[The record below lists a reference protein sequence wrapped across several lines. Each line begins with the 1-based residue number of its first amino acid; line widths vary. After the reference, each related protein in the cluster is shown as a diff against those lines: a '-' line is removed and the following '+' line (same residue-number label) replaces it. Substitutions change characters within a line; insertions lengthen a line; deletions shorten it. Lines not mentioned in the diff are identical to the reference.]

1 MSRVNLTIALILF
14 TAAFATSQTTVTGR
28 ITGQDGKPMID
39 ANVVL
44 LAPADVQ
51 DTVQT
56 ARAEKNGDFSITVDS
71 TGVWFLEFTGVGH
84 EYKRVAFYFDEPG
97 TIHVDV
103 RLETYKYLDTFNGV
117 KVVGNF
123 NGWDDASALPMVK
136 RPDSTYSLVVKTT
149 ADSVAYRLMNVAKG
163 DLVEGTDADY
173 YLYDGY
179 WGYNSILTPKNGEVS
194 IVFDPSKLE
203 RSDKPSA
210 VAFADSSSTEAKFA
224 AIFEEMQNNEKAF
237 MDYYRSYI
245 ASGKNMMEFHYD
257 WSAAERSIAARI
269 AAEKNPLL
277 KKELMF
283 AYFELGALTAK
294 LDTPLVREGVGIISP
309 KSHLWALMPIVSTV
323 LRLAG
328 ESGAQQDAYIQK
340 VADDNPSADVKAA
353 VLANEFMLAKQTG
366 DAAATAKYYNLI
378 VERCG
383 NTRVGKEIEARF
395 SPGAGPEAGREVP
408 AFSVVSMDDS
418 TETISNVSM
427 KGTYYLMDFWAT
439 WCGPCVAEMPNLQK
453 AYDTFK
459 GDDFTILSLSL
470 DRTKEDVVKFR
481 NSKWKMPWLNVFLGA
496 DSQDEILR
504 DFDVMAIP
512 NPVLVDSTGKIL
524 ATGVQLRGDQLMKT
538 LEKYLKK

>member
-1 MSRVNLTIALILF
+1 MSRVKLTIALILF
-14 TAAFATSQTTVTGR
+14 TAGYTSAQTTVTGTL
-28 ITGQDGKPMID
+28 TGQDGRPMVE

-44 LAPADVQ
+44 LAPTDVQ

-56 ARAEKNGDFSITVDS
+56 VHAAKNGDFSITIDS
-71 TGVWFLEFTGVGH
+71 AGVWFLEFTGVGH
-84 EYKRVAFYFDEPG
+84 EYRRVAFYAGRPV
-97 TIHVDV
+97 TVRLDV
-103 RLETYKYLDTFNGV
+103 RLGTYKYLGTFNAV
-117 KVVGNF
+117 KVVGSF

-136 RPDSTYSLVVKTT
+136 RPDSTYSLVIKTT
-149 ADSVAYRLMNVAKG
+149 ADSVAYRLMNVAEG

-179 WGYNSILTPKNGEVS
+179 WGYNSILKPKNGEVN

-210 VAFADSSSTEAKFA
+210 VDFADSNSTEAKFA
-224 AIFEEMQNNEKAF
+224 SIFEEMQNNEEAF
-237 MDYYRSYI
+237 MDYYRSYM
-245 ASGKNMMEFHYD
+245 ASGKSPMEFHYD

-294 LDTPLVREGVGIISP
+294 LDTQLVREAVEQISP

-328 ESGAQQDAYIQK
+328 ENAAEQDAYVQK
-340 VADDNPSADVKAA
+340 VVDENPSADVKAA
-353 VLANEFMLAKQTG
+353 VLANEFMLAKQSG
-366 DAAATAKYYNLI
+366 NAAAAAKYYSLI

-383 NTRVGKEIEARF
+383 DTKVGKEIEARF
-395 SPGAGPEAGREVP
+395 SSGAGPEVGEEVP

-418 TETISNVSM
+418 AETISNVSM
-427 KGTYYLMDFWAT
+427 KGKYYLIDFWAT

-481 NSKWKMPWLNVFLGA
+481 ESKWKMPWLNVFLGA
-496 DSQDEILR
+496 DSQNEILR
-504 DFDVMAIP
+504 DFDVMSIP
-512 NPVLVDSTGKIL
+512 NPVLVDSTGRIL
-524 ATGVQLRGDQLMKT
+524 ATGVQLRGDELMKT
-538 LEKYLKK
+538 LDKFLKK